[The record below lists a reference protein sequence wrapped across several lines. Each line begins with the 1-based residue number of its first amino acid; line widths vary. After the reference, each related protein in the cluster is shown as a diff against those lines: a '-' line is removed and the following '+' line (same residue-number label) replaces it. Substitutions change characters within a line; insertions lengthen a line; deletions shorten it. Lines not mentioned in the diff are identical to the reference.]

1 MITASFAGKMPAEVE
16 TNLSTQVSVLPADRP
31 VIFNELY
38 GGK

>member
-16 TNLSTQVSVLPADRP
+16 TNLSTQVSVLAADRP

-38 GGK
+38 GRK